1 MNNSILNSIL
11 FYIEK
16 IEKYFHEDIFKIY
29 VYTKFASYLLSNYFL
44 KIQDYFYVWNSIK
57 FVNQIWFSYNIKV
70 YAHKDSDEFYY

>member
-29 VYTKFASYLLSNYFL
+29 VYTKFALYMLSNYFL
-44 KIQDYFYVWNSIK
+44 KIQDYFYV
-57 FVNQIWFSYNIKV
+57 
-70 YAHKDSDEFYY
+70 